1 MSFNVTS
8 APRGERRGKPRIH
21 VPFPARVQG
30 VDVNGEPFE
39 VETVLDNLSGRG
51 FYLRMMPYVETGTKL
66 TVVIT
71 LSTAAPEK
79 GEAPRVKVLG
89 TALRVETKPGG
100 VCGVAATFSHP
111 HFL

>member
-1 MSFNVTS
+1 MPFNVIS
-8 APRGERRGKPRIH
+8 APHGERRGKPRIH
-21 VPFPARVQG
+21 VPFPAKVQG
-30 VDVNGEPFE
+30 VDKNGEPFS

-51 FYLRMMPYVETGTKL
+51 FYLRMMPFVEEGARL

-71 LSTAAPEK
+71 LSTIATDA
-79 GEAPRVKVLG
+79 GDAPRVRVQG

-100 VCGVAATFSHP
+100 VCGIAATFSHP

>member
-1 MSFNVTS
+1 MAFNVTS
-8 APRGERRGKPRIH
+8 APHGERRGKPRIH
-21 VPFPARVQG
+21 VPFPAKVRG
-30 VDVNGEPFE
+30 VDKNGEPFD
-39 VETVLDNLSGRG
+39 VETMLDNLSGRG
-51 FYLRMMPYVETGTKL
+51 FYLRMMPSVEEGAKL

-71 LSTAAPEK
+71 LSTIARD
-79 GEAPRVKVLG
+79 APRVRVQG